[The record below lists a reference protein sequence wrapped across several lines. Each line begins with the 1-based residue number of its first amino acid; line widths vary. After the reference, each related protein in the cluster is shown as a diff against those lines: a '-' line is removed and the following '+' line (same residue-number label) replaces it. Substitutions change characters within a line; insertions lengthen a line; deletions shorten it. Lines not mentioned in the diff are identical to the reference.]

1 MFVDEDTQKWM
12 ITVVAAL
19 IAHVLADRI
28 ADKYLDE
35 PEVRGVRDDIKE
47 AFIKGSFRFAST
59 VLASVLV
66 RKAISGRWGR

>member
-1 MFVDEDTQKWM
+1 MDEDTQKWM

-19 IAHVLADRI
+19 IAHVLADRV

>member
-1 MFVDEDTQKWM
+1 MDEDTQKWM

-19 IAHVLADRI
+19 IAHVLSDRI
-28 ADKYLDE
+28 ADRYLDE